1 MDFSCWQVPHVQQT
15 FTWDCGLACVLMVL
29 RTLGIDCCDGI
40 ADLERL
46 CHTTSIWTV
55 DLAYLLN
62 KFSVSF
68 SFCTVTLGA
77 NPQYSAESFYRLLCR
92 SITAYDIAF
101 LLLSGHCIA
110 IALVDKSKLNLPC
123 MSDYDVQQHN
133 DEPDYMGHYV
143 VICGYDAD
151 NCEFEIRY
159 PASARKCERVTM
171 KSLDEARKSFGTDE
185 DILLVSLTGKSGMK
199 LSRKLL
205 ACSM

>member
-1 MDFSCWQVPHVQQT
+1 MPNRALWIGHAGDNGQSQGPGAEQSTYRADALLLTTLIRVNKVPHVQHA

-46 CHTTSIWTV
+46 CRTTRSNCKKTSIEWTS
-55 DLAYLLN
+55 YLGRRSMLELVF
-62 KFSVSF
+62 K
-68 SFCTVTLGA
+68 
-77 NPQYSAESFYRLLCR
+77 

-133 DEPDYMGHYV
+133 DEPDYMEGLRQ
-143 VICGYDAD
+143 AA
-151 NCEFEIRY
+151 NF
-159 PASARKCERVTM
+159 RVT
-171 KSLDEARKSFGTDE
+171 
-185 DILLVSLTGKSGMK
+185 TGSADPPIGYHAWLEQK
-199 LSRKLL
+199 
-205 ACSM
+205 